1 MIRLAPLVV
10 QPELLR
16 LVASNILT
24 LCGGQLLEAGI
35 VPIENL
41 EHVGKLVG
49 PKLEI
54 GHLSRKLVGIQG
66 NKSAEL
72 GGELLG

>member
-1 MIRLAPLVV
+1 M
-10 QPELLR
+10 
-16 LVASNILT
+16 ASNILT

-35 VPIENL
+35 VPIEDL

-49 PKLEI
+49 SKLEI
-54 GHLSRKLVGIQG
+54 GHLPRKLVGIQG